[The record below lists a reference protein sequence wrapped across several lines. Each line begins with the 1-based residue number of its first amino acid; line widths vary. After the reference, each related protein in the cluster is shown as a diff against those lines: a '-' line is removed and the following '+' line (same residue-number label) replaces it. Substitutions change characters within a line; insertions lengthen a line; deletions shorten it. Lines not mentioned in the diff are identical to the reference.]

1 MFFEQFYPGLVLDN
15 DGPRLLVVL
24 GVVEEAVVF
33 RAVFHLVEF
42 SINMIINMMLRIGC
56 SLKVYMKA
64 SDQFSKV

>member
-15 DGPRLLVVL
+15 DGPRFLVVL

-33 RAVFHLVEF
+33 RAVFHLEF
-42 SINMIINMMLRIGC
+42 SIKMMLRICC

-64 SDQFSKV
+64 SHQISKL

>member
-1 MFFEQFYPGLVLDN
+1 MFFEQFYPRLVLDN

-33 RAVFHLVEF
+33 RAVFHLEF
-42 SINMIINMMLRIGC
+42 SINMIIDMMLRICC

-64 SDQFSKV
+64 SDQISKV

>member
-1 MFFEQFYPGLVLDN
+1 MFFEQFYPRLVLDN
-15 DGPRLLVVL
+15 DGPRFLVVL

-42 SINMIINMMLRIGC
+42 SINMMLRICC

-64 SDQFSKV
+64 SDQISKV